1 MEDEIII
8 RLAAETDTIGIES
21 VARCTWNT
29 TYASIILPE
38 LQERLLGRNYSS
50 DALEEAITQKHSWFF
65 VATVREEVIGYAQFV
80 MREREDRSGELSR
93 IYVLPK
99 WQREGIGALLLAKGL
114 ASLAQEG
121 IVHLFVIVEKD
132 NPIGRRFYEKHGFHQ
147 VKEFTVE
154 LPEQNLSLVEYRLD
168 EMQRAG

>member
-99 WQREGIGALLLAKGL
+99 WQREGIGALLLAKKDW
-114 ASLAQEG
+114 
-121 IVHLFVIVEKD
+121 HLWRK
-132 NPIGRRFYEKHGFHQ
+132 K
-147 VKEFTVE
+147 
-154 LPEQNLSLVEYRLD
+154 
-168 EMQRAG
+168 A